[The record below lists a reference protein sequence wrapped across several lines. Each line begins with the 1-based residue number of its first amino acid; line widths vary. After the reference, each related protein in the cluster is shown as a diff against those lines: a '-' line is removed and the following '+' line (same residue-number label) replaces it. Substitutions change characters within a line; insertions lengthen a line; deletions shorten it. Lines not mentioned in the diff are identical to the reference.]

1 MAVCCETAWHNIINS
16 TVQNPCDIT
25 GNRGSVDSQLPLQ
38 EQSLKQRSIV
48 VSVGFI
54 ATVSNAWAAAVSDY
68 PARPIRLI
76 VPIAAGGSVDIA
88 ARNIAA
94 RLSDAMGQQVVV
106 DNRTGAGGTIGAD
119 IAAKSAPDGY
129 TMVMGSSSTFG
140 VNPTLYRKIPY
151 DAIRDFAPVSMVSY
165 APNVLVLHPSVPAK
179 SIKELIA
186 LARAQPGKLNF
197 ASSGTG
203 GSPHLAGELF
213 KLVAKVDITHI
224 PYKGTGQSV
233 ADLIGGQVQMSFGS
247 VIALLQY
254 IKTDRLR
261 PLAVTTA
268 KRVTALPDV
277 QTFAEAGYPGMEITA
292 WNGILVPAVT
302 PKPVVQKLNREIV
315 KILSQPEVK
324 AQFLAQGAETGANS
338 PEEFAA
344 YIRNEIEKWGRVVK
358 AAGLRVD

>member
-1 MAVCCETAWHNIINS
+1 MKFSSTVLSVVSMAVAS
-16 TVQNPCDIT
+16 
-25 GNRGSVDSQLPLQ
+25 
-38 EQSLKQRSIV
+38 
-48 VSVGFI
+48 
-54 ATVSNAWAAAVSDY
+54 ATWAAAGTEY
-68 PARPIRLI
+68 PTRPIRFI

-88 ARNIAA
+88 ARNLAT
-94 RLSDAMGQQVVV
+94 RLSDALGQQVVV

-119 IAAKSAPDGY
+119 LAAKSAPDGY

-151 DAIRDFAPVSMVSY
+151 DAVRDFAPVSMVSY
-165 APNVLVLHPSVPAK
+165 APNVLVLHPGVPAK
-179 SIKELIA
+179 TIKELVA

-213 KLVAKVDITHI
+213 KMVAKVDITHI

-233 ADLIGGQVQMSFGS
+233 ADLIGGQVQMSFGTI
-247 VIALLQY
+247 IALLQY
-254 IKTDRLR
+254 IKSDRLR
-261 PLAVTTA
+261 PLAVTTT
-268 KRVTALPDV
+268 KRMSALPEV

-292 WNGILVPAVT
+292 WNGVLVPAAT
-302 PKPVVQKLNREIV
+302 PKPVVHRLNREIV
-315 KILSQPEVK
+315 KIMSQPEVK
-324 AQFLAQGAETGANS
+324 AQFQAQGAETGANT

-344 YIRNEIEKWGRVVK
+344 YIKNEIDKWGKVVT